1 VKRAILAAAAI
12 GAAAA
17 VWVALILPPARVDLP
32 PHPDQAAVVPG
43 VFHVHTNRSDGRSSP
58 EEVAAAAARAGLK
71 FVVFTDHGD
80 GTAKPAP
87 PAYHDGV
94 LCIDGVEIS
103 TQGGHYAAIDLPV
116 APYPLG
122 GEARDVLED
131 VRRLGGFGI
140 VAHPDSPKED
150 LRWREWNAAF
160 EGIELVNLDSGWRVR
175 LQEADWRTRIALFG
189 SLGTYLFRPAETIAS
204 LFGESTVAAARW
216 ESLSRRRRIVVMAGA
231 DAHAK
236 LALRDVDPGDNRFSL
251 PLPGYEAAF
260 RSLTVYVRPESMFT
274 GDAAADARTLVD
286 AIRMGHVYSAFT
298 GFAAPA
304 FLEFSATNE
313 RGSARAGDEL
323 AAGGPVTLQVK
334 SNAPA
339 GFTTTV
345 WQGTQRLIDRQETD
359 FTAGAPAG
367 EGVYRVEIRAAD
379 RPNAPLWLLSNPIY
393 VREPE
398 MPVAAPPRAR
408 ATEERPLFAGGD
420 VAAGW
425 TVETDPTSLAA
436 LDVIRA
442 VDGRELALRFGLA
455 TGGSLGQFAAWGVA
469 TDGGLAAYDRITFQA
484 RADKPMRLSI
494 QLRVVVSP
502 TEQERWQRSV
512 YIEPADREITVFFDD
527 VSPIGTTRTFRPP
540 LAEVS
545 SIVFAIDTTNTRPG
559 TSGRVWLRSVRL
571 AK

>member
-1 VKRAILAAAAI
+1 MTRAILAAAAI

-17 VWVALILPPARVDLP
+17 VWIALTLPPARFELP
-32 PHPDQAAVVPG
+32 QHPDQAAVVAG

-71 FVVFTDHGD
+71 FVIFTDHGD

-150 LRWREWNAAF
+150 LRWREWNAPFDA
-160 EGIELVNLDSGWRVR
+160 IELVNLDSGWRMRV
-175 LQEADWRTRIALFG
+175 QEASWPTKIALAG
-189 SLGTYLFRPAETIAS
+189 SLGTYLVRPAETIAN
-204 LFGESTVAAARW
+204 LLGESTVASARW
-216 ESLSRRRRIVVMAGA
+216 ESLSRRRRVVVLGGT

-236 LALRDVDPGDNRFSL
+236 LALRDVDPGDNRFSV

-260 RSLTVYVRPESMFT
+260 RSMAVYVRPDASLT
-274 GDAAADARTLVD
+274 GDAAADATSVTD
-286 AIRMGHVYSAFT
+286 AIRRGQVYSALT
-298 GFAAPA
+298 GIAAPA
-304 FLEFSATNE
+304 FMEFSATNE
-313 RGSARAGDEL
+313 QGTARAGDEL
-323 AAGGPVTLQVK
+323 AAGGPVTLRIR

-345 WQGTQRLIDRQETD
+345 WKGTERLTDRQETD
-359 FTAGAPAG
+359 FTVQAPAG

-379 RPNAPLWLLSNPIY
+379 RMRSPIWLLSNPIY
-393 VREPE
+393 VRGPE
-398 MPVAAPPRAR
+398 AAIVATPRSR
-408 ATEERPLFAGGD
+408 ATDEKALFTRGEA
-420 VAAGW
+420 VGW
-425 TVETDPTSLAA
+425 STETDPTSLAA
-436 LDVIRA
+436 FDVTKA
-442 VDGRELALRFGLA
+442 VDGQELALRFGLA
-455 TGGSLGQFAAWGVA
+455 TGGQLGQFAALGVV
-469 TDGGLAAYDRITFQA
+469 TEGGLAAYDRMTFRA
-484 RADKPMRLSI
+484 RSDKPMRLSV
-494 QLRVVVSP
+494 QLRVAVSP
-502 TEQERWQRSV
+502 TEQARWQRSV
-512 YIEPADREITVFFDD
+512 YLEPDEREITVFFDD
-527 VSPIGTTRTFRPP
+527 VSPIGTTRTFQPP
-540 LAEVS
+540 LADVA

-559 TSGRVWLRSVRL
+559 TSGRVWLRNVRL
-571 AK
+571 ER